1 MDVCGHK
8 GPAELSVLTDVY
20 CSGVMHI
27 LWCRWAM
34 LAAAGI
40 LFEDLLGHIGA
51 GGPAARTPWFEAGKF
66 EYFAPASTLTIIE
79 FFLFAWVE
87 IRRYQDMKKPG
98 RYAFRLWDHLSFHL
112 GAC

>member
-1 MDVCGHK
+1 
-8 GPAELSVLTDVY
+8 
-20 CSGVMHI
+20 
-27 LWCRWAM
+27 M

-51 GGPAARTPWFEAGKF
+51 GGPAAKTPWFEAGKF

-98 RYAFRLWDHLSFHL
+98 RSVNTLQCFVMLAYIGLRHCIYLKDPVCCVRSQVSACACLSRY
-112 GAC
+112 G

>member
-1 MDVCGHK
+1 MNVCGHK
-8 GPAELSVLTDVY
+8 APAELSVLTDVY
-20 CSGVMHI
+20 CSCVMHI

-98 RYAFRLWDHLSFHL
+98 RCAFRLWHHLSFHL

>member
-1 MDVCGHK
+1 
-8 GPAELSVLTDVY
+8 
-20 CSGVMHI
+20 
-27 LWCRWAM
+27 M

-98 RYAFRLWDHLSFHL
+98 RSVSTVQCFVMLA
-112 GAC
+112 

>member
-1 MDVCGHK
+1 
-8 GPAELSVLTDVY
+8 
-20 CSGVMHI
+20 
-27 LWCRWAM
+27 M

-98 RYAFRLWDHLSFHL
+98 RCASRLGSNLSLHL
-112 GAC
+112 GAT